1 MAGKVAAFAHY
12 GVTLTNDRLSW
23 SGLTPKGEVVV
34 GLWQDEFDY
43 KTNPVSYQPNP
54 ATNDLWRDKFGNRQR
69 ITHLIHARDTAGG
82 RFRVVVMRAVD
93 EAANPREVA
102 EAFPRDNLVMQLV
115 QLDEETG
122 VFRARLV
129 GEK

>member
-1 MAGKVAAFAHY
+1 
-12 GVTLTNDRLSW
+12 
-23 SGLTPKGEVVV
+23 
-34 GLWQDEFDY
+34 
-43 KTNPVSYQPNP
+43 
-54 ATNDLWRDKFGNRQR
+54 
-69 ITHLIHARDTAGG
+69 
-82 RFRVVVMRAVD
+82 MRAVD